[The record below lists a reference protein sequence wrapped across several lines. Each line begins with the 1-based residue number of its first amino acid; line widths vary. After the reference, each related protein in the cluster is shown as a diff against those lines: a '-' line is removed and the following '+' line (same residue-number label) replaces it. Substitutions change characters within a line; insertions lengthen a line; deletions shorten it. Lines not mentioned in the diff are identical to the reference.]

1 MQSYCL
7 KERKQTESML
17 EQIITTK
24 NGHHMVKSICVS
36 CGAKKAA
43 FIKKGGN
50 IDIHKLIGK
59 LPKPKRGWTLPGHRY
74 TGPYNPLEQQLD
86 ENDNPIEG
94 QEPYNDVDATAMVH
108 DICYRDNDNKE
119 GKKTC
124 DKQMLTSLSNIKP
137 KNMRERFDK
146 TLISTVIGAKHKLGM
161 GTSTKNTKAR

>member
-1 MQSYCL
+1 MRE
-7 KERKQTESML
+7 KKQTESK
-17 EQIITTK
+17 EERRIVTK
-24 NGHHMVKSICVS
+24 NGRHMILCAS
-36 CGAKKAA
+36 CGAKKSV

-59 LPKPKRGWTLPGHRY
+59 LPKPKRGWTLPGHKY

-119 GKKTC
+119 GK
-124 DKQMLTSLSNIKP
+124 
-137 KNMRERFDK
+137 
-146 TLISTVIGAKHKLGM
+146 
-161 GTSTKNTKAR
+161 